1 VPIDRP
7 AALRNAERF
16 LRLGRLEEAIAEYRS
31 VLDDQPLDWNTANA
45 LGDLYVRAGQLDQ
58 AVAHFVRTAD
68 TLARE
73 GFVVRAS
80 ALYKKILKFRPDHEY
95 SLLRAAEIATNQ
107 GLMADARACLSSIV
121 ERRRARGDHAGVAE
135 MTIQLASLDPADY
148 QARAAGARA
157 RVYLGDVGGALND
170 LLQLAADAVSRGNPS
185 DAIVVLRE
193 ATGLEPGN
201 LDVRARVAD
210 AYLAAGD
217 VAQARR
223 LAVTAHQFAA
233 VGVAFEAAG
242 RPDEA
247 LESWREGARLYPT
260 DLELLR
266 HLGGRPPH
274 ARDAELVVDTGD
286 VRALIRT
293 DSPGSE
299 GAVATPSA
307 DHLAEVDL
315 SLELETIG
323 RADAP
328 EVETGGASTK
338 SEGAVTTD
346 LEEIFEQIR
355 DRAGR
360 RSGDAAAD
368 EAFQRGVSLHEAGRD
383 DEALAALQEA
393 TRAPH
398 RRFGAAS
405 LAGRIVRDRGQQV
418 EAVEWFER
426 AAQAPAATREEGH
439 ALLLDL
445 ADALESIGEVARALA
460 VCLEL
465 RADAGDFREI
475 TARVQRLSKRQARE

>member
-1 VPIDRP
+1 
-7 AALRNAERF
+7 
-16 LRLGRLEEAIAEYRS
+16 
-31 VLDDQPLDWNTANA
+31 
-45 LGDLYVRAGQLDQ
+45 
-58 AVAHFVRTAD
+58 
-68 TLARE
+68 
-73 GFVVRAS
+73 
-80 ALYKKILKFRPDHEY
+80 
-95 SLLRAAEIATNQ
+95 
-107 GLMADARACLSSIV
+107 
-121 ERRRARGDHAGVAE
+121 
-135 MTIQLASLDPADY
+135 
-148 QARAAGARA
+148 
-157 RVYLGDVGGALND
+157 
-170 LLQLAADAVSRGNPS
+170 
-185 DAIVVLRE
+185 
-193 ATGLEPGN
+193 
-201 LDVRARVAD
+201 
-210 AYLAAGD
+210 
-217 VAQARR
+217 
-223 LAVTAHQFAA
+223 
-233 VGVAFEAAG
+233 
-242 RPDEA
+242 
-247 LESWREGARLYPT
+247 
-260 DLELLR
+260 
-266 HLGGRPPH
+266 
-274 ARDAELVVDTGD
+274 
-286 VRALIRT
+286 
-293 DSPGSE
+293 
-299 GAVATPSA
+299 
-307 DHLAEVDL
+307 LAEVDL